1 MKSISRDTLEEW
13 IKKKIPFQLLDVR
26 SSEEYAAYNIGGIL
40 IPLDELMRRK
50 NEIPMDFPIVCYCRK
65 GIRSQIAIQRL
76 EEVFP
81 QGEFY
86 NLSGGIGEQ

>member
-13 IKKKIPFQLLDVR
+13 IKKEIPFQLLDVR
-26 SSEEYAAYNIGGIL
+26 SPEEHAAYNIGGLL
-40 IPLDELMRRK
+40 IPLEELMRRK
-50 NEIPMDFPIVCYCRK
+50 NEIPMDLPIVCYCRK

-86 NLSGGIGEQ
+86 NLIGGIGEK